1 MSSLSLPRAEAAR
14 RFDKR
19 WLEPRSLAALGVLGG
34 FVGVLAATTMNPL
47 LPIVALVAAIGAAVL
62 IERPEWG
69 LGLTFFVFYINLQPV
84 LSHDHGISA
93 PLAAMIPV
101 VLVAPLLIRNFIFS
115 RQPLGSHR
123 VYLNGT
129 TVWMGLYMLV
139 LIAAAWSARDAKA
152 GFSGVADFGI
162 WGLAFYILI
171 LNSVR
176 RESMLRQAIWALL
189 AAGAFLSCISLIQ
202 EVTKAYSSSFGGFS
216 PMMGSFLD
224 AETADWRPRPAG
236 PVGDPNRYAQILL
249 VLVPLGLFR
258 LKSERGWLRW
268 LAAGLTA
275 LIVVGVLLTFSRGA
289 GIALALI
296 FPTAGVLMKLKFKQM
311 ALVGVLLLTMVSVA
325 APDFVARMATLGGSA
340 TLISSQGEE
349 TSDTA
354 DHSTRSRLTKNL
366 AALHMFFD
374 HPLLGVG
381 PGNFGAYS
389 NQYAEPVG
397 VSVDIVG
404 SKAHNLV
411 LGLVAETGMLGL
423 LTFCGAVG
431 ATLLSVWRV
440 RRQALAGSEMLGLAN
455 GLLLALAAY
464 GFSGIF
470 LHLSY
475 QRYFW
480 FLMALAGT
488 LSIIVREQ
496 QLVVVAAATG
506 HDDIDVAVDAQRAA
520 SSYQPRLTDPVTPSR
535 RMLAR
540 PE

>member
-1 MSSLSLPRAEAAR
+1 MNPGIIQRLPLDS
-14 RFDKR
+14 FDRR
-19 WLEPRSLAALGVLGG
+19 WLEPRALAALGVLTG
-34 FVGVLAATTMNPL
+34 FVGVLAWTSLNPL
-47 LPIVALVAAIGAAVL
+47 IPIAALVVAFGAAVL
-62 IERPEWG
+62 IERPDWG
-69 LGLTFFVFYINLQPV
+69 LGFTFFVFYINLQPV
-84 LSHDHGISA
+84 LSHSHGVSPIV
-93 PLAAMIPV
+93 AALIPA

-115 RQPLGSHR
+115 HHAFGSQR
-123 VYLNGT
+123 LYLNGT
-129 TVWMGLYMLV
+129 LVWMGLYMLV

-152 GFSGVADFGI
+152 GFSGVVDFGV
-162 WGLAFYILI
+162 WGLAFYLLI

-189 AAGAFLSCISLIQ
+189 AAGAFLSSISLFQ
-202 EVTKAYSSSFGGFS
+202 EVTKAYHSSFGGFS

-224 AETADWRPRPAG
+224 AQTAGWRPRPAG
-236 PVGDPNRYAQILL
+236 PVGDPNRYAQVLL

-258 LKSERGWLRW
+258 VKAERGWLRY
-268 LAAGLTA
+268 LAAGLTLLTVA
-275 LIVVGVLLTFSRGA
+275 GVLLTFSRGA
-289 GIALALI
+289 GLALALLLPI
-296 FPTAGVLMKLKFKQM
+296 AGLLMKLKLKHM
-311 ALVGVLLLTMVSVA
+311 ALAAVLLLALVSVA

-340 TLISSQGEE
+340 TLISSQSAD

-389 NQYAEPVG
+389 NEYAQPVG
-397 VSVDIVG
+397 ESVDIVG

-411 LGLVAETGMLGL
+411 LGLLAETGVLGL
-423 LTFCGAVG
+423 LTFCGAVA
-431 ATLLSVWRV
+431 ATLLNVCRV
-440 RRQALAGSEMLGLAN
+440 RRGAAEGSELLNMAN
-455 GLLLALAAY
+455 SLLLALAAY

-488 LSIIVREQ
+488 LPLIVREHEHERALSGDLPQ
-496 QLVVVAAATG
+496 PAVVGLHSLTASPRSLAAG
-506 HDDIDVAVDAQRAA
+506 E
-520 SSYQPRLTDPVTPSR
+520 L
-535 RMLAR
+535 
-540 PE
+540 